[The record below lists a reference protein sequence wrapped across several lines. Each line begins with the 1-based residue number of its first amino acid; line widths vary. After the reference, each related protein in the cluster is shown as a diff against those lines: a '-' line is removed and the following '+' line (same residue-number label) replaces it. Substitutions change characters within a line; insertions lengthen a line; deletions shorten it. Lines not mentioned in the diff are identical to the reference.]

1 MTVRVLFA
9 DDDEAVRQLVAYALH
24 REGLAVSLAADG
36 EQAWERWQQEAPDLL
51 LLDVQMPKLDG
62 FEVLSRVRQVSDVP
76 VIIVTGLT
84 HDRDAVRGL
93 DLGADDFVSKPF
105 SLVQLAARIRAVLRR
120 ARAGRAAPNEVQA
133 AGISLELESR
143 LACRNG
149 RRVRLTP
156 LESRIFYP
164 LLLNAGRVI
173 PCEQLLEQAWKER
186 ADGDSVLLQA
196 HISHIRKKLELRKGE
211 PGYIEAVS
219 NLGYVLNT

>member
-1 MTVRVLFA
+1 
-9 DDDEAVRQLVAYALH
+9 
-24 REGLAVSLAADG
+24 
-36 EQAWERWQQEAPDLL
+36 
-51 LLDVQMPKLDG
+51 MPKLDG